1 MTPSRSPKS
10 GPERLPLQFL
20 PDFTKTRPDFTKNSH
35 VEDQNAPKNIG
46 SDRQL
51 IPWRVAIILVL
62 ENPECAVATTS
73 HPSDIETLLGGGF
86 AEISCF
92 EGSGTNFST

>member
-1 MTPSRSPKS
+1 MAPSRSLKS
-10 GPERLPLQFL
+10 DPERFPLQFPGEIL
-20 PDFTKTRPDFTKNSH
+20 LNRPDFTKNGH

-51 IPWRVAIILVL
+51 TTWRLAIILVL